1 MAITMLNF
9 NSNRPVLPAVLS
21 LGLLALALPSGEAQT
36 ATNTA
41 AGSASRSAI
50 PGVQPA
56 YVPLTSS
63 ERWHRYLLG
72 FVSPG
77 AIVRSAAAAGLN
89 QWNDT
94 PTEWQQGAEGYGKRF
109 ASSYG
114 GNMVRRTIQAGAGA
128 LLDEDSRYVPCTA
141 TGFGPRVKY
150 ALISPYMARSRTGS
164 RKVSIAAIGAL
175 IGGAFISRTWQ
186 PPSTSH
192 PSNALSVIASTA
204 GTNAG
209 ISVAREFFP
218 NVLHGWLWH

>member
-1 MAITMLNF
+1 
-9 NSNRPVLPAVLS
+9 VLDREKGVAR
-21 LGLLALALPSGEAQT
+21 LAK
-36 ATNTA
+36 
-41 AGSASRSAI
+41 
-50 PGVQPA
+50 
-56 YVPLTSS
+56 
-63 ERWHRYLLG
+63 
-72 FVSPG
+72 
-77 AIVRSAAAAGLN
+77 
-89 QWNDT
+89 
-94 PTEWQQGAEGYGKRF
+94 PTERLKNYTVKLQPMLGCIATAPPGHQSFRTGYLG
-109 ASSYG
+109 SYG